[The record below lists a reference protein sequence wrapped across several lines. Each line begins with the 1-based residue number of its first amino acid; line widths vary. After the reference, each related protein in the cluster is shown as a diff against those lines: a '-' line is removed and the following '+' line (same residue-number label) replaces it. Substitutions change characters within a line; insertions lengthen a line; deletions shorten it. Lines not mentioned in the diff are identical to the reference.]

1 MPTNGDLPPAPN
13 GVPSEVLPLPPNN
26 QSASA
31 QATAPAPPVSGP
43 AAGAGAPRGRSG
55 VSDGLVT
62 DIPPP
67 RPMLFCHIAESE
79 LEVPNYFPCE
89 RDRTIRKIRNN
100 FNCFL
105 LVTGRSFGARNAFD
119 SMCAHRI
126 GNFSD

>member
-67 RPMLFCHIAESE
+67 RPVQEPTSCSCAFAFRC
-79 LEVPNYFPCE
+79 
-89 RDRTIRKIRNN
+89 
-100 FNCFL
+100 CF
-105 LVTGRSFGARNAFD
+105 VTLQKVS
-119 SMCAHRI
+119 
-126 GNFSD
+126 